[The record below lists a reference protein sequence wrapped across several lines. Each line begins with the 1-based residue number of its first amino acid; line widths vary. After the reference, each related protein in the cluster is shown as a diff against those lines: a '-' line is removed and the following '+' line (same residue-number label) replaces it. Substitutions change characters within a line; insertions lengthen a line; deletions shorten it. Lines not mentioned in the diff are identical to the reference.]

1 MCSVLTFA
9 NHSNQSEFI
18 LGLHGLINLIWKH
31 GGCEKHFFGWIYGF
45 TQIHSQIWLTVIYGI
60 GKSIKMHHAHLAALW
75 LEGLSL
81 GSNVL
86 TFCLFRLQCLFQTFP
101 QTNIQ
106 KKQGLLCSLVWH
118 WYLFWYPPWSH
129 MSFTVTIK
137 KNVRSSGMV
146 CISIW
151 HQK

>member
-1 MCSVLTFA
+1 MEAVRNIFWD
-9 NHSNQSEFI
+9 EFMA
-18 LGLHGLINLIWKH
+18 LLK
-31 GGCEKHFFGWIYGF
+31 F
-45 TQIHSQIWLTVIYGI
+45 TVRWLTVIYGI

-106 KKQGLLCSLVWH
+106 KKQGLLCCLV
-118 WYLFWYPPWSH
+118 
-129 MSFTVTIK
+129 
-137 KNVRSSGMV
+137 
-146 CISIW
+146 
-151 HQK
+151 